1 MKHLTTLS
9 LIFFALI
16 ATNSF
21 AQNQLK
27 RYDLE
32 SGEIIYETT
41 TSGKMM
47 GSTINGSGTEKLY
60 FKNWGA
66 LELRETESLQTT
78 AVKFF
83 GKEDVTTENT
93 HTILKLDNGITYSV
107 DFDKEKIYVN
117 RDMAMDMT
125 KEYYPDGD
133 AGEAGKSML
142 ESMGGKIT
150 GTEKFLGYTCD
161 VWEMPGGSQL
171 IYKGAMLKADI
182 TLLGIRTIT
191 TATSAKFSHKISE
204 SYFELPDF
212 PMQQIESLFDNVV
225 SDGDYDDEDEEID
238 QETFELLSKM
248 SFEEWKKLALEEDEG
263 GEMKNM
269 SDEQLRQMY
278 DYIQQTIKI
287 RMQKQ

>member
-32 SGEIIYETT
+32 SGEIVYETT

-47 GSTINGSGTEKLY
+47 GSTISGNGIEKLY

-66 LELRETESLQTT
+66 LELRETESSQTT
-78 AVKFF
+78 VVKFF
-83 GKEDVTTENT
+83 GKETKETEDT
-93 HTILKLDNGITYSV
+93 HTILKLDNGKTYSV
-107 DFDKEKIYVN
+107 DFDKEMIYVN

-125 KEYYPDGD
+125 KQYYPDGD

-161 VWEMPGGSQL
+161 VWEIPGGSQL
-171 IYKGAMLKADI
+171 IYEGAMLKADI

-191 TATSAKFSHKISE
+191 TATSAKFNHNISDSH
-204 SYFELPDF
+204 FELPDF
-212 PMQQIESLFDNVV
+212 PMQQLEMFDNEM
-225 SDGDYDDEDEEID
+225 SDESYEDDGDDEID
-238 QETFELLSKM
+238 PATLEALSKM
-248 SFEEWKKLALEEDEG
+248 SFEEWKTLALAEDED
-263 GEMKNM
+263 GELKNM

-278 DYIQQTIKI
+278 DYIQVRVKMLKDNQ
-287 RMQKQ
+287 

>member
-16 ATNSF
+16 ATNSY

-47 GSTINGSGTEKLY
+47 GSTISGSGTEKLY
-60 FKNWGA
+60 FKNWGD
-66 LELRETESLQTT
+66 LELRDTKSSETTS
-78 AVKFF
+78 VKFF
-83 GKEDVTTENT
+83 GKEKTETENT
-93 HTILKLDNGITYSV
+93 HKVLKLDNGKTYSV
-107 DFDKEKIYVN
+107 DFDKEMIFVN
-117 RDMAMDMT
+117 RDMAMEMS
-125 KEYYPDGD
+125 KRNLPDGD
-133 AGEAGKSML
+133 VGEAGKSML
-142 ESMGGKIT
+142 ESMGGKIV
-150 GTEKFLGYTCD
+150 GTENFLGYTCD

-191 TATSAKFSHKISE
+191 TATSARFNHAVSD

-212 PMQQIESLFDNVV
+212 PMQQLDSFFDNEP
-225 SDGDYDDEDEEID
+225 SDGDYEEDDEID
-238 QETFELLSKM
+238 PEALEQLSKM
-248 SFEEWKKLALEEDEG
+248 SFGEWKKLALEEDEN
-263 GEMKNM
+263 EELKNM
-269 SDEQLRQMY
+269 SDEELRQMY
-278 DYIQQTIKI
+278 DYLQKMVKM
-287 RMQKQ
+287 RMDNQ